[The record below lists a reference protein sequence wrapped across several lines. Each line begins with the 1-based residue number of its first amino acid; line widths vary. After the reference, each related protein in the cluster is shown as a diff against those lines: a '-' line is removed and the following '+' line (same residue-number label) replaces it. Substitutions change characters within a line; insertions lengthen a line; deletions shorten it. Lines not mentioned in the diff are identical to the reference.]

1 MHPET
6 AAPSSAVRA
15 FTHLVRVA
23 ALILVVAI
31 PLVVM
36 PWGPDA
42 YSRPKVLVLYGLAGT
57 IVAGWLGAR
66 GLSGRPQWT
75 VTRPELSVWTFVL
88 ALLVSSWFSVNP
100 RLTFFGAPGRYEG
113 LLALLSYVALFVAG
127 AHFFGS
133 PSGFRTLAMWAG
145 VGATPAILYGV
156 AQIYL
161 PPMFPGEAVIRE
173 WYGTLGVPRILST
186 LGNPIVFGGYLAF
199 MLPLLLVL
207 AAGSQ
212 GARRFGWL
220 LMSCL
225 AVVDAALTLTRGA
238 WLATLVGLSVLG
250 LAAGRNVWR
259 RQWALAAGVGAA
271 AVVAIALL
279 VAVVGSPTL
288 IGARVSA
295 SVETGSGSLAQR
307 LYIWNRTLD
316 LIPARPLLGWGIETL
331 REVFPYDRASLV
343 SVFGV
348 RPIVVDKAHNDLLQ
362 MAVSIGVPGALAYA
376 AVWVLIVSSAAR
388 LLHRAAG
395 VPQLLATGWLAAVTA
410 YLVQVQFSFSVVAL
424 APLVWL
430 LAGAASGW
438 EAVSRP
444 PATPIH
450 GSMP

>member
-1 MHPET
+1 MLPET
-6 AAPSSAVRA
+6 TRSSAVRVL
-15 FTHLVRVA
+15 TLLVRVA
-23 ALILVVAI
+23 AIALVVAI

-36 PWGPDA
+36 PWGTDA

-57 IVAGWLGAR
+57 IVGGWLGAR
-66 GLSGRPQWT
+66 VLSGRPQWT
-75 VTRPELSVWTFVL
+75 VTRPEVSVWTFVL

-113 LLALLSYVALFVAG
+113 LPALLSYVALFFAG

-133 PSGFRTLAMWAG
+133 ASGLRTLAMWAG
-145 VGATPAILYGV
+145 AGAAPAILYGV
-156 AQIYL
+156 TQVYL
-161 PPMFPGEAVIRE
+161 PPIFPGEAVISE
-173 WYGTLGVPRILST
+173 WYGTLGVPRIFST

-199 MLPLLLVL
+199 MIPLLLVL

-212 GARRFGWL
+212 GVRRFWWL

-238 WLATLVGLSVLG
+238 WLAAVAGLAVFG
-250 LAAGRNVWR
+250 FAAGRDVWR
-259 RQWALAAGVGAA
+259 RQWALAAGMVAA
-271 AVVAIALL
+271 AVVAITLL
-279 VAVVGSPTL
+279 VAVVGSPML
-288 IGARVSA
+288 VGARVSA

-331 REVFPYDRASLV
+331 REVFPYDRPSLV

-362 MAVSIGVPGALAYA
+362 MAVSIGVPGAAVYA
-376 AVWVLIVSSAAR
+376 AVWVLIVSSASR
-388 LLHRAAG
+388 LRRRAAG
-395 VPQLLATGWLAAVTA
+395 ESQLLAAGWLAAVTA
-410 YLVQVQFSFSVVAL
+410 YLTQVQFSFSVVAL

-438 EAVSRP
+438 EAIQKQA
-444 PATPIH
+444 ATPIPA
-450 GSMP
+450 STP